1 MITYLWQMICQQSFF
16 FWWLRQLLL
25 LVQKMQLGLN
35 KNIISSQNC
44 FFLSFLKCQWKIWER
59 SFPNQ
64 IGHFSSPKEYFDQ
77 KWSNLIE
84 SLENF
89 WKNRKFFK
97 FKLDIN
103 FDYIIFCILDKSI
116 KLSVRILV
124 SYFVSFFV
132 SPCNINHHVSKSH
145 VLSREFRRTL
155 SKTTKK

>member
-1 MITYLWQMICQQSFF
+1 MICQQSFF

-35 KNIISSQNC
+35 ENIISSQNC
-44 FFLSFLKCQWKIWER
+44 FFCAFWNVNEKFGK
-59 SFPNQ
+59 
-64 IGHFSSPKEYFDQ
+64 GHFRIRLVIFRLLKEYFDQ

-84 SLENF
+84 NFEKF

>member
-44 FFLSFLKCQWKIWER
+44 FCVFWNVNEKFGKGHLS
-59 SFPNQ
+59 NQ
-64 IGHFSSPKEYFDQ
+64 IGYLSKEYFDQ

>member
-35 KNIISSQNC
+35 KNIISSQIC
-44 FFLSFLKCQWKIWER
+44 FLCFLKCQWKTWER
-59 SFPNQ
+59 PFPNQ
-64 IGHFSSPKEYFDQ
+64 IGYFSAVKRVF
-77 KWSNLIE
+77 WSKMVKSHWE
-84 SLENF
+84 SWKFL
-89 WKNRKFFK
+89 KNRKFFK